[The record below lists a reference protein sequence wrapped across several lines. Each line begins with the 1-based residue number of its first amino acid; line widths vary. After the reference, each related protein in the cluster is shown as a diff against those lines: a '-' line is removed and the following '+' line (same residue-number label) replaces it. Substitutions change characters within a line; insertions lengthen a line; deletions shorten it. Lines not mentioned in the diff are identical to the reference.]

1 MAKRDRELR
10 QIMQYRH
17 DGMEYAL
24 KIVEE
29 KGIEAL
35 RKDLKFRKMTFMP
48 LELSTE
54 WINGLMR
61 DIYKKIVNCYSVSAY
76 KVLIEMFGFG
86 KKRLHI
92 FKDGFEETTG
102 DLSTVDV
109 YGFMLYT
116 FEDLAKEYNAKYDMG
131 IDMDAITEGDRNN
144 QNALNAGQNETI
156 NYVIDI
162 LQRHGHFEAAQ
173 LLEETIGG

>member
-54 WINGLMR
+54 WINGLMQ
-61 DIYKKIVNCYSVSAY
+61 DIYRKIVNCYSVSVY

-86 KKRLHI
+86 KNDCIYLKTDSKKL
-92 FKDGFEETTG
+92 
-102 DLSTVDV
+102 
-109 YGFMLYT
+109 
-116 FEDLAKEYNAKYDMG
+116 
-131 IDMDAITEGDRNN
+131 
-144 QNALNAGQNETI
+144 
-156 NYVIDI
+156 
-162 LQRHGHFEAAQ
+162 
-173 LLEETIGG
+173 